1 MTEAP
6 AAPLVVVL
14 MGVTGCGKTTVGRRL
29 ADSLGWAFAE
39 GDDYHTPESVA
50 KMRAGT
56 PLDDA
61 DRLPWLARLAAAVDD
76 WLAGR
81 QATVLACSAL
91 RQRYRDILI
100 GDRHGVALVHLEGPE
115 GLIRA
120 RLAARRDH
128 YMPPDLLA
136 SQFAALEEPAEAIT
150 LDIAGTPEEIVA
162 EIRARLGACGNG

>member
-162 EIRARLGACGNG
+162 EIRARLAACGNG